1 MIRAENT
8 ELEIAQM
15 QIGVDSLT
23 AVISDPAAAAGAF
36 PLTFSCKGPRFKL
49 LLRLIASIDGLM

>member
-49 LLRLIASIDGLM
+49 LRAL